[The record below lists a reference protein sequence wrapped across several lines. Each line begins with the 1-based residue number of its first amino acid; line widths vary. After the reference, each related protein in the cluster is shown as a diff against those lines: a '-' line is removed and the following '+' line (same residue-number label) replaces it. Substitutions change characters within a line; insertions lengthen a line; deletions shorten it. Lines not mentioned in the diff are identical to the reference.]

1 MLFYRNE
8 AVLYCTPTVNREGE
22 GERRRT
28 GKSGGWGEEESKGS
42 VAGGERERRKGDK
55 VKEREELE
63 GK

>member
-28 GKSGGWGEEESKGS
+28 GKSGGWGEEEGKGS
-42 VAGGERERRKGDK
+42 VARGERKKGDK

>member
-1 MLFYRNE
+1 M
-8 AVLYCTPTVNREGE
+8 LYCTPTVNREGE